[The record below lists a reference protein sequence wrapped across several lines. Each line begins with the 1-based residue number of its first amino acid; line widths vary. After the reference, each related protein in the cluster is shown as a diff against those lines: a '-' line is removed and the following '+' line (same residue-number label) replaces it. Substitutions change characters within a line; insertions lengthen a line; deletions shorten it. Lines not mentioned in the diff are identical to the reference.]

1 MNLLGQDVILEMIVE
16 HHDGVESHGTADQ
29 GTH

>member
-1 MNLLGQDVILEMIVE
+1 VILEMIVE